1 MKRFFSYK
9 DCSKDRW
16 QLLVKVLKED
26 NVYSRIINIE
36 MKSSHDIRHKTKV
49 ESRLSLKTA

>member
-26 NVYSRIINIE
+26 NVYSRIIIIE
-36 MKSSHDIRHKTKV
+36 MKSSHEIRHKTKV